1 MMIGRIIFILLITL
15 IGCTKEPLIQTKSKI
30 HLFPINN
37 KTVLFPPQN
46 FNHSK
51 IFWVPISYYA
61 PVIDTTQVM
70 LRLLVPL
77 IYDEDYG
84 MVQPTTL
91 NIIGSDSIELDGNNL
106 YLYNDNLSQVVSYP
120 PEEGQN
126 TISPYTDSTIV
137 MLVYDDSTMNIIPN
151 ARYSNDYLN
160 VPEKP
165 IIGFYFLVTDYY
177 VQ

>member
-1 MMIGRIIFILLITL
+1 
-15 IGCTKEPLIQTKSKI
+15 
-30 HLFPINN
+30 
-37 KTVLFPPQN
+37 
-46 FNHSK
+46 
-51 IFWVPISYYA
+51 
-61 PVIDTTQVM
+61 M

-126 TISPYTDSTIV
+126 TISPYTDSTVV
-137 MLVYDDSTMNIIPN
+137 MIVYDDSSMNIIPN

>member
-1 MMIGRIIFILLITL
+1 M
-15 IGCTKEPLIQTKSKI
+15 
-30 HLFPINN
+30 
-37 KTVLFPPQN
+37 
-46 FNHSK
+46 
-51 IFWVPISYYA
+51 
-61 PVIDTTQVM
+61 IDTTQVM
-70 LRLLVPL
+70 LRLLVTL
-77 IYDEDYG
+77 IYDGDYG
-84 MVQPTTL
+84 MAQTTTL

-106 YLYNDNLSQVVSYP
+106 YLYSNSFSQVVSYP

-126 TISPYTDSTIV
+126 TISPYTDSTVVII
-137 MLVYDDSTMNIIPN
+137 LYNDSTMNIIPN